1 MTGCCND
8 GHKSS
13 GTSTREYKIGGMKH
27 IGAEDEVIDTLS
39 HIEGVKQVK
48 VDKSNQNVF
57 IEYYPEKVSEEHLI
71 STLNSLGHS
80 ILN

>member
-1 MTGCCND
+1 MT
-8 GHKSS
+8 SQETS

-27 IGAEDEVIDTLS
+27 AGAGDEVIDTMS

-48 VDKSNQNVF
+48 VDKSTQKLL
-57 IEYYPEKVSEEHLI
+57 IEYDPEKVSEEHLI

-80 ILN
+80 ILS

>member
-1 MTGCCND
+1 MAGCCNN
-8 GHKSS
+8 GNKAS

-27 IGAEDEVIDTLS
+27 TGAEDEVIDTLS

-48 VDKSNQNVF
+48 VDKSTQNVF

-80 ILN
+80 ILS